1 MYAFIHK
8 MCLIPR
14 TRVFISKQKK
24 TQEKKK
30 FLRLM
35 IKESEDKVDDFKS
48 DAKRRKIISYNHT
61 GL

>member
-1 MYAFIHK
+1 

-14 TRVFISKQKK
+14 TRVFISKPKK

-30 FLRLM
+30 FLRQK
-35 IKESEDKVDDFKS
+35 IKESEDKADDLKS
-48 DAKRRKIISYNHT
+48 DAKRRKIISYTHT